1 MSENA
6 LDVSWPEEILYCSC
20 LLRVF
25 HILQHLVLTRVK
37 KQHRSAERPTLFFYA
52 PFFMLYC
59 LSYLPESAPRHS
71 IWRVLMRG
79 VALSHMT
86 WIRVTPVSSLYHFKL
101 NLPKSRDFD
110 IWILISKPM
119 TCNFT
124 WTWGFWLGMTQNPP
138 WAQRSVQWL
147 KDYFESI

>member
-1 MSENA
+1 MLWMYHGLRRYYITA
-6 LDVSWPEEILYCSC
+6 VSFWECFTFCNILSWHASRNSTDQQKG
-20 LLRVF
+20 LLCF
-25 HILQHLVLTRVK
+25 FMHL
-37 KQHRSAERPTLFFYA
+37 
-52 PFFMLYC
+52 FFMLYC
-59 LSYLPESAPRHS
+59 LCYLPESAPRHS

-79 VALSHMT
+79 VDLSHMT
-86 WIRVTPVSSLYHFKL
+86 WIRVSPVSSLYHFKL

-110 IWILISKPM
+110 TWIVISKPM